1 MRPGG
6 KITAD
11 VWRGRLAR
19 ETVDHCDRQG
29 MGSNLSENH
38 VPLILHQRNSAGVQA
53 GESGRSTQMP
63 RTYIPCATINYRMPT
78 GKLHIVPLGGLGEFG
93 MNCMAIRWGDDI
105 IVIDGGLMFPEA
117 ELLGVDIVVPDI
129 SYLIEN
135 RLRVKGIILTHGHE
149 DHIGGLPWILSE
161 LNVPVWGTEFTLAYV
176 EDKLEEH
183 GLLDDADLREIRAG
197 ESFQIGP
204 FTISPIQVTHSL
216 VDCVALAVHTP
227 LGVIIHTGDFKVD
240 PTPTDNRLFD
250 LHAFAEYGK
259 TGVLALFQ
267 DSTNVERKGYT
278 PSERAVRRKF
288 DEVFAHTKRRLFIS
302 CFSSSIHRIKLA
314 VEMAWQHGRKV
325 AFAGRSMNNSA
336 EIAEDL
342 GYIEIPE
349 GLLIHP
355 GEMKNFPPEKVCV
368 LISGTQGEP
377 MSALSRAAVDNHKHA
392 KIEKGDTVMLSS
404 RIIPGNE
411 KAIYRMIDHLFRREA
426 HVIYDDGSSP
436 PVHVSGHASQ
446 EELKLIIN
454 LVKPKY
460 FIPIHGEYRQLK
472 LHAEMAAAMKGSVGN
487 VILIE
492 SGDVLEFDELSAR
505 KAGRVNVGRVC
516 IDSGSR
522 TDVVEDL
529 IVKDRRHLSEDGIVL
544 PIIAINKLTG
554 KVETTPEIVT
564 RGFSPGEDGF
574 VGGARQIVMQT
585 LDSSSAEEK
594 ADYGVIKEKIRADLK
609 RYVSKQTQKRPLI
622 MPVILEI

>member
-1 MRPGG
+1 
-6 KITAD
+6 
-11 VWRGRLAR
+11 
-19 ETVDHCDRQG
+19 
-29 MGSNLSENH
+29 
-38 VPLILHQRNSAGVQA
+38 
-53 GESGRSTQMP
+53 
-63 RTYIPCATINYRMPT
+63 MPT

-93 MNCMAIRWGDDI
+93 MNCMAVRWGDDI
-105 IVIDGGLMFPEA
+105 IVIDAGLMFPEV

-129 SYLIEN
+129 SYLTEN
-135 RLRVKGIILTHGHE
+135 RQKVKAIILTHGHE
-149 DHIGGLPWILSE
+149 DHIGALPWILSE
-161 LNVPVWGTEFTLAYV
+161 LNVPVYGTEFTLAYV

-183 GLLDDADLREIRAG
+183 GLLDDADLREIRASEG
-197 ESFQIGP
+197 FKVGP
-204 FTISPIQVTHSL
+204 FTVHPIHVTHSL
-216 VDCVALAVHTP
+216 VDCVSLAIHTP

-240 PTPTDNRLFD
+240 PTPTDNKLFD

-259 TGVLALFQ
+259 QGVLALFQ

-288 DEVFAHTKRRLFIS
+288 DEIFARTERRLFIS

-314 VEMAWQHGRKV
+314 VELAAQHGRKV
-325 AFAGRSMNNSA
+325 AFLGRSMNSSA

-342 GYIEIPE
+342 GYVEIPE
-349 GLLIHP
+349 GLLVHP
-355 GEMKNFPPEKVCV
+355 GEMKNYAPEKICV

-392 KIEKGDTVMLSS
+392 KIEKGDTVVLSS

-411 KAIYRMIDHLFRREA
+411 KSIYRMVDHLFRREA

-436 PVHVSGHASQ
+436 PVHVSGHGSQ

-472 LHAEMAAAMKGSVGN
+472 LHAEMAGAMHGSVGN

-492 SGDVLEFDELSAR
+492 SGDVLEFDELGAR
-505 KAGRVNVGRVC
+505 KAGKVNVGRVC

-529 IVKDRRHLSEDGIVL
+529 IIKDRRHLSEDGIVL
-544 PIIAINKLTG
+544 PIIAIHKLTG
-554 KVETTPEIVT
+554 RLETSPEIVT
-564 RGFSPGEDGF
+564 RGFAPGEDGF
-574 VGGARQIVMQT
+574 VDGARQLVMQT
-585 LDSSSAEEK
+585 LEASSDEEK
-594 ADYGVIKEKIRADLK
+594 ADYGVIKEKIRSDLK
-609 RYVSKQTQKRPLI
+609 RYISKQTQKRPLI

>member
-1 MRPGG
+1 
-6 KITAD
+6 
-11 VWRGRLAR
+11 
-19 ETVDHCDRQG
+19 
-29 MGSNLSENH
+29 
-38 VPLILHQRNSAGVQA
+38 
-53 GESGRSTQMP
+53 MP
-63 RTYIPCATINYRMPT
+63 S
-78 GKLHIVPLGGLGEFG
+78 GKLQIVPLGGLGEFG
-93 MNCMAIRWGDDI
+93 MNCMAVRWGDDI
-105 IVIDGGLMFPEA
+105 IVIDAGLMFPEA

-129 SYLIEN
+129 TYLIEN
-135 RLRVKGIILTHGHE
+135 RDKVRAIVLTHGHE

-161 LNVPVWGTEFTLAYV
+161 INLPVYGTEFTLAYV

-183 GLLDDADLREIRAG
+183 GLLDEADLREIRAG
-197 ESFQIGP
+197 ERFTIGP
-204 FTISPIQVTHSL
+204 FTLNPIQVTHSL
-216 VDCVALAVHTP
+216 VDCVSLAIHTP
-227 LGVIIHTGDFKVD
+227 LGVMIHTGDFKVD

-259 TGVLALFQ
+259 EGVLALFQ
-267 DSTNVERKGYT
+267 DSTNIERPGYT

-288 DEVFAHTKRRLFIS
+288 DEVFAWSERRLFIS

-314 VEMAWQHGRKV
+314 FELAYEYNRKV
-325 AFAGRSMNNSA
+325 ALVGRSMADSA
-336 EIAEDL
+336 EIASDL
-342 GYIEIPE
+342 GYIDVPD

-355 GEMKNFPPEKVCV
+355 GEVKNFPPQKVCV

-392 KIEKGDTVMLSS
+392 KIEAGDTVVLSS

-426 HVIYDDGSSP
+426 HVIYEDGSHP

-454 LVKPKY
+454 LVKPRY
-460 FIPIHGEYRQLK
+460 FIPIHGEFRQLRR
-472 LHAEMAAAMKGSVGN
+472 HAELAASMKGAVGK
-487 VILIE
+487 VISIE
-492 SGDVLEFDELSAR
+492 SGDILEFDEMGAR
-505 KAGRVNVGRVC
+505 KAGRVPVGRVC

-529 IVKDRRHLSEDGIVL
+529 VIRDRRHLSEDGIVL

-554 KVETTPEIVT
+554 RVETAPEIVM
-564 RGFSPGEDGF
+564 RGFAAGEDGF
-574 VGGARQIVMQT
+574 LPEARQVVMQT
-585 LDSSSAEEK
+585 LEVSSDEEK
-594 ADYGVIKEKIRADLK
+594 ADYGVIKEKIRQDLK
-609 RYVSKQTQKRPLI
+609 RFIVKRSARRPLI

>member
-1 MRPGG
+1 M
-6 KITAD
+6 A
-11 VWRGRLAR
+11 
-19 ETVDHCDRQG
+19 
-29 MGSNLSENH
+29 
-38 VPLILHQRNSAGVQA
+38 
-53 GESGRSTQMP
+53 
-63 RTYIPCATINYRMPT
+63 T
-78 GKLHIVPLGGLGEFG
+78 GKLHVVPLGGLGEFG

-105 IVIDGGLMFPEA
+105 IVVDAGLMFPEA

-129 SYLIEN
+129 SYLLEN
-135 RLRVKGIILTHGHE
+135 RQRVRGIILTHGHE
-149 DHIGGLPWILSE
+149 DHIGALPWILSE

-176 EDKLEEH
+176 EDKLDEH
-183 GLLDDADLREIRAG
+183 GLLDDADLREFRPNEGIK
-197 ESFQIGP
+197 IGP
-204 FTISPIQVTHSL
+204 FTVRPIQVTHSL
-216 VDCVALAVHTP
+216 VDCVALAIHTP
-227 LGVIIHTGDFKVD
+227 LGVVIHTGDFKVD

-250 LHAFAEYGK
+250 LHSFAEYGK
-259 TGVLALFQ
+259 EGVLALFQ

-278 PSERAVRRKF
+278 PSERAVKRKF
-288 DEVFAHTKRRLFIS
+288 DEIFARTERRLFIS

-314 VEMAWQHGRKV
+314 VELAWQHGRKV
-325 AFAGRSMNNSA
+325 AFIGRSMVSSA

-342 GYIEIPE
+342 GYIEAPD
-349 GLLIHP
+349 GLVIHP
-355 GEMKNFPPEKVCV
+355 GEMKNFAPQKVCV

-392 KIEKGDTVMLSS
+392 KIEKGDTVVLSS

-411 KAIYRMIDHLFRREA
+411 KTIYRMIDHLFRREA
-426 HVIYDDGSSP
+426 HVIYEDGTSP

-454 LVKPKY
+454 LVRPRY

-472 LHAEMAAAMKGSVGN
+472 LHAEMAGAMHGSVGK
-487 VILIE
+487 VMLIE
-492 SGDVLEFDELSAR
+492 SGDILEFDELGAR

-529 IVKDRRHLSEDGIVL
+529 VIKDRRHLSEDGFVL

-554 KVETTPEIVT
+554 RVETSPEIVT
-564 RGFSPGEDGF
+564 RGFSSGEDE
-574 VGGARQIVMQT
+574 VIAGARQVVMQT
-585 LDSSSAEEK
+585 LEASSDEEK

-609 RYVSKQTQKRPLI
+609 RYISKQTQKRPLI

>member
-1 MRPGG
+1 M
-6 KITAD
+6 
-11 VWRGRLAR
+11 
-19 ETVDHCDRQG
+19 
-29 MGSNLSENH
+29 
-38 VPLILHQRNSAGVQA
+38 
-53 GESGRSTQMP
+53 
-63 RTYIPCATINYRMPT
+63 
-78 GKLHIVPLGGLGEFG
+78 PLGGLGEFG

-105 IVIDGGLMFPEA
+105 IVVDAGLMFPEA

-129 SYLIEN
+129 SYLREN
-135 RLRVKGIILTHGHE
+135 RQHVRAILLTHGHE
-149 DHIGGLPWILSE
+149 DHIGALPWILSE

-176 EDKLEEH
+176 EDKLDEH
-183 GLLDDADLREIRAG
+183 GLLDDADLREVKPG
-197 ESFQIGP
+197 ERFKVGP
-204 FTISPIQVTHSL
+204 FTIHPIQVTHSL
-216 VDCVALAVHTP
+216 VDCVALAIHTP
-227 LGVIIHTGDFKVD
+227 LGVLVHTGDFKVD

-259 TGVLALFQ
+259 EGVLALFQ

-288 DEVFAHTKRRLFIS
+288 DEVFARTQRRLFIS

-314 VEMAWQHGRKV
+314 VELAFEHGRKV
-325 AFAGRSMNNSA
+325 AFVGRSMMSSS

-342 GYIEIPE
+342 GYIDIPE
-349 GLLIHP
+349 GLLVHP
-355 GEMKNFPPEKVCV
+355 GDMRNFAPEKMCV

-472 LHAEMAAAMKGSVGN
+472 LHAAMAGAMHGSVGN

-492 SGDVLEFDELSAR
+492 SGDVLEFDELGAR

-529 IVKDRRHLSEDGIVL
+529 IIKDRRHLSEDGIVL

-554 KVETTPEIVT
+554 RVETSPEIVT
-564 RGFSPGEDGF
+564 RGFEPGENGF
-574 VGGARQIVMQT
+574 IDGARQLVMQT
-585 LDSSSAEEK
+585 LEASSDEEK

-609 RYVSKQTQKRPLI
+609 RYISKQTQKRPLI

>member
-1 MRPGG
+1 M
-6 KITAD
+6 
-11 VWRGRLAR
+11 
-19 ETVDHCDRQG
+19 
-29 MGSNLSENH
+29 
-38 VPLILHQRNSAGVQA
+38 
-53 GESGRSTQMP
+53 
-63 RTYIPCATINYRMPT
+63 
-78 GKLHIVPLGGLGEFG
+78 PLGGLGEFG
-93 MNCMAIRWGDDI
+93 MNCMAVGWGDDI
-105 IVIDGGLMFPEA
+105 VVIDAGLMFPEA
-117 ELLGVDIVVPDI
+117 ELLGVDIVVPEI
-129 SYLIEN
+129 SYLTEN
-135 RLRVKGIILTHGHE
+135 RQHVRGIVLTHGHE
-149 DHIGGLPWILSE
+149 DHIGALPWILSE

-176 EDKLEEH
+176 EDKLDEH
-183 GLLDDADLREIRAG
+183 GLLDSADLREIRPG
-197 ESFQIGP
+197 QSFKVGSL
-204 FTISPIQVTHSL
+204 TVHPIQVTHSL
-216 VDCVALAVHTP
+216 VDCVSLAIHTP
-227 LGVIIHTGDFKVD
+227 LGVVIHTGDFKVD

-259 TGVLALFQ
+259 EGVLALFQ

-288 DEVFAHTKRRLFIS
+288 DEVFARTQRRLFIS

-314 VEMAWQHGRKV
+314 VELAWEHGRKV
-325 AFAGRSMNNSA
+325 AFIGRSMTSSA

-349 GLLIHP
+349 GVLIHP
-355 GEMKNFPPEKVCV
+355 GEMKNFAPEKVCV

-392 KIEKGDTVMLSS
+392 KIEKGDTVVLSS

-411 KAIYRMIDHLFRREA
+411 KTIYRMIDHLFRREA
-426 HVIYDDGSSP
+426 HVIYEDGSSP

-472 LHAEMAAAMKGSVGN
+472 LHAELAQSMHGSVGN
-487 VILIE
+487 VMLIE
-492 SGDVLEFDELSAR
+492 SGDVLEFDELGAR

-516 IDSGSR
+516 IDSGSS

-529 IVKDRRHLSEDGIVL
+529 VIKDRRHLSEDGIVL
-544 PIIAINKLTG
+544 PIIAINKLSG
-554 KVETTPEIVT
+554 RVETSPEIVT

-574 VGGARQIVMQT
+574 MDGARQIVMQT
-585 LDSSSAEEK
+585 LEQSSEEEK
-594 ADYGVIKEKIRADLK
+594 ADYGVIKEKIRGDLK
-609 RYVSKQTQKRPLI
+609 RYISKQTQKRPLI

>member
-1 MRPGG
+1 VGASAPLVRNPPVSKWGQAVSAVRSSALDNVG
-6 KITAD
+6 TATAAD
-11 VWRGRLAR
+11 CAGRM
-19 ETVDHCDRQG
+19 TIV
-29 MGSNLSENH
+29 LSRTLL
-38 VPLILHQRNSAGVQA
+38 VL
-53 GESGRSTQMP
+53 RSMH
-63 RTYIPCATINYRMPT
+63 RMPT

-93 MNCMAIRWGDDI
+93 MNCMAVRWGDDI

-129 SYLIEN
+129 SYLTEN
-135 RLRVKGIILTHGHE
+135 RQKVKGIVLTHGHE
-149 DHIGGLPWILSE
+149 DHIGALPWILSE

-176 EDKLEEH
+176 EDKLDEH
-183 GLLDDADLREIRAG
+183 GLLDEAELNEIRPG
-197 ESFQIGP
+197 ESFKIGP
-204 FTISPIQVTHSL
+204 FTINPIQVTHSL
-216 VDCVALAVHTP
+216 VDCVALAIHTP

-267 DSTNVERKGYT
+267 DSTNVERQGYT

-314 VEMAWQHGRKV
+314 VELAWQHGRKV

-487 VILIE
+487 VMLIE
-492 SGDVLEFDELSAR
+492 SGDILEFDEQGAR

-554 KVETTPEIVT
+554 KVETSPEIVT

-574 VGGARQIVMQT
+574 VDGARQIVMQT
-585 LDSSSAEEK
+585 L
-594 ADYGVIKEKIRADLK
+594 
-609 RYVSKQTQKRPLI
+609 
-622 MPVILEI
+622 